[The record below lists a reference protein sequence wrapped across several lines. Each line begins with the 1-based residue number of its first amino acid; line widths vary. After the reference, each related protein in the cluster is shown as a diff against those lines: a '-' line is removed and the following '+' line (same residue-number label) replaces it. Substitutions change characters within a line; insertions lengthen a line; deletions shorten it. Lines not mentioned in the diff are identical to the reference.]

1 MCMATHEG
9 RGSGALGRG
18 VDSSAQWPR
27 GWMRLKAKARTL
39 ALGCRVSSVHQG
51 LLCAFV
57 YIQGDQESHRI
68 ARVRK
73 EDWEEAECMSVHPE
87 KL

>member
-39 ALGCRVSSVHQG
+39 ALGCGVSSVH
-51 LLCAFV
+51 
-57 YIQGDQESHRI
+57 
-68 ARVRK
+68 
-73 EDWEEAECMSVHPE
+73 
-87 KL
+87 